1 MTTRRLF
8 LSLLATPW
16 LRSSS
21 LAAAS
26 ARIVAYRV
34 DAVIVLFSRPIFTRT
49 DVGEGVLYCHEE
61 GAADERRLRFAFA
74 AGSRPERA
82 RGLNRFGYFSES
94 IRAAAGGP
102 PEAQYFGFM
111 TRADEKNL
119 KEAERALHARGGGV
133 PVVTISGELHGGGHF
148 SRLANLE
155 LEAGAR
161 WSVWPQCLAASAR
174 AFEQSAPAAAA
185 PPRGSAAETFLL
197 TLSRLLE
204 RSDASGETPFL
215 YGRNPR
221 HLSWRR
227 SPDSKATLEFAA
239 RKLVEPGRTVMR
251 FDAETVDESKN
262 SRSRFSLW
270 HDPQARPSLPL
281 RIELQPRSF
290 LRLRLEAVQTDTS
303 VLRAEMENS
312 FDAWLR
318 PASAMLRNGL

>member
-1 MTTRRLF
+1 M
-8 LSLLATPW
+8 A
-16 LRSSS
+16 
-21 LAAAS
+21 LAAS
-26 ARIVAYRV
+26 PARIIAYRV
-34 DAVIVLFSRPIFTRT
+34 DAVIVLFSRPVFTRT

-61 GAADERRLRFAFA
+61 GTAEERRLRFAFA

-94 IRAAAGGP
+94 VRTSAGGP

-119 KEAERALHARGGGV
+119 KEAERALHGGGGV
-133 PVVTISGELHGGGHF
+133 PAVTISGQLRGGGHV
-148 SRLANLE
+148 SRLADVE
-155 LEAGAR
+155 LGVGAR

-185 PPRGSAAETFLL
+185 PPPSSSAETFLL

-204 RSDASGETPFL
+204 RPDPHGEAPFL

-221 HLSWRR
+221 RLSWRR
-227 SPDSKATLEFAA
+227 SPDPRASEEFAA
-239 RKLVEPGRTVMR
+239 RRLVEPGSAVLR
-251 FDAETVDESKN
+251 FDAEIKDETRG

-270 HDPQARPSLPL
+270 HDPKARPSLPL

-290 LRLRLEAVQTDTS
+290 LRLRLEAVQADAGL
-303 VLRAEMENS
+303 LRAEMEDS
-312 FDAWLR
+312 FEIWLR
-318 PASAMLRNGL
+318 LPSAGLQTGL

>member
-1 MTTRRLF
+1 M
-8 LSLLATPW
+8 
-16 LRSSS
+16 
-21 LAAAS
+21 
-26 ARIVAYRV
+26 
-34 DAVIVLFSRPIFTRT
+34 
-49 DVGEGVLYCHEE
+49 LYCHEE
-61 GAADERRLRFAFA
+61 GAADQRRLRFAFA

-94 IRAAAGGP
+94 IRAAANDA

-133 PVVTISGELHGGGHF
+133 PVVAINGELHGGGHS
-148 SRLANLE
+148 SRLAYVE

-161 WSVWPQCLAASAR
+161 WSIWPQCLAASAR
-174 AFEQSAPAAAA
+174 ASEQSAPAAAA
-185 PPRGSAAETFLL
+185 PPRNPGAETFLL

-221 HLSWRR
+221 RLAWRR
-227 SPDSKATLEFAA
+227 SPDPKASQEFAA
-239 RKLVEPGRTVMR
+239 RRLVEPGRTVMR
-251 FDAETVDESKN
+251 FDAETIDESRN

-290 LRLRLEAVQTDTS
+290 LRLRLEAVPANTNQ
-303 VLRAEMENS
+303 LRAEMENS
-312 FDAWLR
+312 FDVWLR
-318 PASAMLRNGL
+318 PASALFRPGL

>member
-1 MTTRRLF
+1 MTTRRFF
-8 LSLLATPW
+8 LSLLAAPW
-16 LRSSS
+16 LGKRSF
-21 LAAAS
+21 AAIAP
-26 ARIVAYRV
+26 RIAAYRV

-61 GAADERRLRFAFA
+61 GVAEERRLRFAFA

-94 IRAAAGGP
+94 IRAAGGST

-119 KEAERALHARGGGV
+119 KEAERALHSRGGGV
-133 PVVTISGELHGGGHF
+133 PVVTISGEMRGGSHL
-148 SRLANLE
+148 SRLANLD
-155 LEAGAR
+155 LEAGAG
-161 WSVWPQCLAASAR
+161 WSIWPQCLAASTR
-174 AFEQSAPAAAA
+174 AFEEIAPAPAA
-185 PPRGSAAETFLL
+185 PPRNSSAETFLL

-204 RSDASGETPFL
+204 SAEPKGETAFL

-221 HLSWRR
+221 RLVWRR
-227 SPDSKATLEFAA
+227 SADPKASREFAS
-239 RKLVEPGRTVMR
+239 RRLIEPGRTVMR
-251 FDAETVDESKN
+251 FDAETVDETTN

-290 LRLRLEAVQTDTS
+290 LRLRLEAVETDTS
-303 VLRAEMENS
+303 SLRAQMENS
-312 FDAWLR
+312 FDTWLGS
-318 PASAMLRNGL
+318 ASARLRAGL